1 MKNHD
6 RFGYTRVSAESGGM
20 IRQKRSKT
28 LCKNEATTERREIMF
43 IDKATI
49 KVQAGSGG
57 NGAVSFHREKFVA
70 AGGPDGGDGG
80 RGGNIV
86 LQGCESINTLI
97 DFKYKRKFIAQ
108 NGQNGG

>member
-1 MKNHD
+1 
-6 RFGYTRVSAESGGM
+6 
-20 IRQKRSKT
+20 
-28 LCKNEATTERREIMF
+28 MF

-108 NGQNGG
+108 NGQNGRDQPLLWKECAGPCHQGAGGNGG